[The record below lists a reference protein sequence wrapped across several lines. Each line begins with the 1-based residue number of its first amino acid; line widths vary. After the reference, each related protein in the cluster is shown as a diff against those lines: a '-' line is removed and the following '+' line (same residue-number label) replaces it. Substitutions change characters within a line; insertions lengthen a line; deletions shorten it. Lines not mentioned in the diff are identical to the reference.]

1 MPDFGYSYQSY
12 DPVVHVR
19 SSAREIKVSHKA
31 AREVCHSIKGMKLQK
46 AKTFLEDVSELN
58 RAVAFRRHKKEGAHR
73 SGLGDFHTG
82 KYPVKTAKKVLEVIT
97 NLESN
102 AEFKGFDTEKLILVH
117 ASAHKG
123 RIMRGFIPRAFGRS
137 SPSNNTL
144 VHLELVASEKK

>member
-58 RAVAFRRHKKEGAHR
+58 RAEAFLRHKK
-73 SGLGDFHTG
+73 
-82 KYPVKTAKKVLEVIT
+82 
-97 NLESN
+97 
-102 AEFKGFDTEKLILVH
+102 
-117 ASAHKG
+117 
-123 RIMRGFIPRAFGRS
+123 
-137 SPSNNTL
+137 
-144 VHLELVASEKK
+144 